1 LSVGVLG
8 DEFGVGHGIV
18 GLPVGEL
25 TGLVTGLLFFKL
37 IFIHVVLF
45 INLGGDSRDWSLPTK
60 SIKPQKLSKFINMFT
75 VNARIICL
83 K

>member
-25 TGLVTGLLFFKL
+25 TGLVTGLLFPF
-37 IFIHVVLF
+37 FNFVE
-45 INLGGDSRDWSLPTK
+45 
-60 SIKPQKLSKFINMFT
+60 Q
-75 VNARIICL
+75 
-83 K
+83 